1 MISKVLVTG
10 ANGFVGRAL
19 CAHLEQSGCAVVR
32 AVRSTDSPFEF
43 PVGAIDGATPWG
55 PALGTGVDAV
65 VHLAAQAA
73 LADQSPAALARL
85 RVLNVEGTA
94 NLARQCAAHG
104 VQRLVFVS
112 TAKVLGEGREQ
123 PYGADDSPLPT
134 DPYARSKWEAEQALL
149 RIAAETGLDVV
160 ILRPP
165 LVYGP
170 GVKANFLSLMAAV
183 DRRWPLPL
191 GAIRNRRSLLY
202 LGNLVGAI
210 TCCLS
215 HPAAA
220 GQTYMLSDSECVSTP
235 ELVRRLA
242 AALGRTPVLLPLP
255 AAWMKGA
262 GKLLGK
268 QAAVERLLGSLVVD
282 SGPIRQQLAWL
293 PHYSLDAGLATTV
306 AWYRGQHIPSSKGP

>member
-123 PYGADDSPLPT
+123 PYGADDSPLPA
-134 DPYARSKWEAEQALL
+134 DPYARSKWEAEQGLL
-149 RIAAETGLDVV
+149 QIAAQTGLEVV
-160 ILRPP
+160 IIRPP

-170 GVKANFLSLMAAV
+170 GVKGNFAALM
-183 DRRWPLPL
+183 RWVARGRVLPL
-191 GAIRNRRSLLY
+191 GAITHNARSLLA
-202 LGNLVGAI
+202 LDNLVDLVMHCAV
-210 TCCLS
+210 

-220 GQTYMLSDSECVSTP
+220 NQTFLVADGEDVSTA
-235 ELVRRLA
+235 ELLQRMARAMNRKARLFPVPVWMLESA
-242 AALGRTPVLLPLP
+242 AAL
-255 AAWMKGA
+255 
-262 GKLLGK
+262 LGK
-268 QAAVERLLGSLVVD
+268 RDVARRLCGSLRLD
-282 SGPIRQQLAWL
+282 IQHTRQRLGWTPPIG
-293 PHYSLDAGLATTV
+293 LDEGLRRA
-306 AWYRGQHIPSSKGP
+306 AQGLKR